1 MKKLLNFVLLF
12 LALALTMEIALAQ
25 TATYVLE
32 KDMTAEEL
40 ADKLGVDPE
49 VLRELNTDIIKGPS
63 TKLFSGMAVYL
74 PDIDYEYYQEDYRLI
89 IGYSQAWNKEESS
102 SMFYGK
108 GEYLPLFIASDD
120 WDLGL
125 AATVKAG
132 GLKLNNQTYNEPG
145 MGWEALLIARIKQP
159 GGSFYD
165 FWFSYGQN
173 NLFTELATG
182 LQQMLFGHFWALGGE
197 FHPFSNRFLNQSPW
211 FNDASL
217 YAEVRFPLK
226 QGKLFWDK
234 KPINT
239 ELLSDEWKIKGEVT
253 VFDWSLSDEIMLPM
267 GLVGS
272 ASVYDFPGKKSFWT
286 AGIFV
291 EPVLNRRPIGQIGF
305 RYESGVSNVSFN
317 RFVIIFEFDFGTFLD
332 RNEPK
337 LNKQY

>member
-12 LALALTMEIALAQ
+12 LMLALAVEIATAQ
-25 TATYVLE
+25 TSTYILE
-32 KDMTAEEL
+32 KDITAEEL
-40 ADKLGVDPE
+40 ADKLGIDSE
-49 VLRELNTDIIKGPS
+49 VLRELNADIIKGPS
-63 TKLFSGMAVYL
+63 TRLLSGTAVYL
-74 PDIDYEYYQEDYRLI
+74 PDIDYEFYQEDYRLI
-89 IGYSQAWNKEESS
+89 IGYSKAWNKEENF
-102 SMFYGK
+102 SMFYGQA
-108 GEYLPLFIASDD
+108 EYLPILELDDD

-125 AATVKAG
+125 AATVKGG
-132 GLKLNNQTYNEPG
+132 GLKLNDGLYNEPG
-145 MGWEALLIARIKQP
+145 MGWEGFLKTRIRQP

-173 NLFTELATG
+173 NLFAELATG
-182 LQQMLFGHFWALGGE
+182 LQQRLFSHYWALGAE

-226 QGKLFWDK
+226 QDKLFWDK
-234 KPINT
+234 KPVNP

-272 ASVYDFPGKKSFWT
+272 ASVYDFPGKKSFWA
-286 AGIFV
+286 AGVFV
-291 EPVLNRRPIGQIGF
+291 EPVLNKRPIGRIGF
-305 RYESGVSNVSFN
+305 RYESGVSNISFN
-317 RFVIIFEFDFGTFLD
+317 RFVINFEFDFGTFLD

-337 LNKQY
+337 FNNQ